1 MSSTVFQHTFLGYFT
16 NLLMESKFN
25 PNSEIQISH
34 CLAKVFHQQV
44 RS

>member
-16 NLLMESKFN
+16 NLLMESSVK
-25 PNSEIQISH
+25 EIQISH